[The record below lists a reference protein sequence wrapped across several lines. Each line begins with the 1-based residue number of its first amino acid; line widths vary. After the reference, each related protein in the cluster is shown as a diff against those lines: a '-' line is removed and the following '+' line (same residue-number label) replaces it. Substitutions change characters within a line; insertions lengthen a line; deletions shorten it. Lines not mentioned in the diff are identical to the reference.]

1 MNPKWISKFQLKP
14 GAWIFVP
21 TTESV
26 QVGKEIKKAI
36 EERWTFP
43 SNYYHLKN
51 GGHVEAL
58 RSHLKHSSFVHLD
71 IRDFLAAIA
80 QRGLKRMDFVSIACA
95 LLASGWW
102 RSI

>member
-1 MNPKWISKFQLKP
+1 MYSRHPNMLPPREFNDDLASQFARWLTVHGYTSGTQLQYSASVKLLCH
-14 GAWIFVP
+14 FLDDVP
-21 TTESV
+21 ATDVT
-26 QVGKEIKKAI
+26 
-36 EERWTFP
+36 
-43 SNYYHLKN
+43 
-51 GGHVEAL
+51 
-58 RSHLKHSSFVHLD
+58 HLD